1 MVRPMKK
8 KAFTLIELLVVI
20 AIIALLVSVI
30 VPSLRKAKE
39 SAQNV
44 VCRSN
49 LRQYGLA
56 GAMYTDEN
64 DGFFP
69 NAWGSI
75 YRSVEPAR
83 LCQWHDQSRN
93 PIVRSELAGSLWA
106 YLGEQDKGHLCP
118 VFDRFARRE
127 HECTSGIP
135 VEPIFSY
142 SMNAYLGGFELAG
155 ATQYK
160 HLLRVRA
167 SKVRSP
173 ASIFFFGE
181 ENPWVNSTRYGATLN
196 DNALAGGP
204 DHPNN
209 AAAWTA
215 SPSDMVSSDRS
226 GGKKYLDCLGTFHK
240 TPPEKKD
247 EGVSNVV
254 FVDGHVDMTEWD
266 NTYRLAR
273 WSKTKP

>member
-1 MVRPMKK
+1 MKR

-20 AIIALLVSVI
+20 AIIALLLSVI

-39 SAQNV
+39 AAKSV
-44 VCRSN
+44 ICRNN

-56 GAMYTDEN
+56 GAMYTDDHN
-64 DGFFP
+64 GYFP

-75 YRSVEPAR
+75 FRSIDPYR

-93 PIVRSELAGSLWA
+93 PIKRPELAGSLWP
-106 YLGEQDKGHLCP
+106 YLGEQDKSHLCP
-118 VFDRFARRE
+118 VFDQFARRN
-127 HECTSGIP
+127 HTCTSGIP
-135 VEPIFSY
+135 VDPIFSY
-142 SMNAYLGGFELAG
+142 SMNAYLGGYELAG

-160 HLLRVRA
+160 HLLRVR
-167 SKVRSP
+167 SSQIRSP

-181 ENPWVNSTRYGATLN
+181 ENPWIINTRYGATLN

-204 DHPNN
+204 AHPNSD
-209 AAAWTA
+209 AAWTTD
-215 SPSDMVSSDRS
+215 PSAMVSSDRS
-226 GGKKYLDCLGTFHK
+226 GGTKYLDCLATFHK
-240 TPPEKKD
+240 TSPEKRD

-254 FVDGHVDMTEWD
+254 YVDGHVDMTDWD
-266 NTYRLAR
+266 KTYRLAR